1 MKARHQTLSEAD
13 VREAIQAVMDGSRF
27 EELAAAERGLRTPP
41 AGRKSE
47 ATFDHIVQ
55 TAAEVLDDVPLRDI
69 TTHLIA
75 DRADVNIATVY
86 RYFSDLESILVE
98 FDLRYQ
104 RFSLLGIQEM
114 MLKGVFTDDRRAWS
128 DEMLDLATV
137 VRTDTPGAIGVAR
150 DGYAIPQVREITRAA
165 EEAAARMGAVATG
178 FYAPGLKSEDEW
190 YEMYLAVVRATARI
204 LDEACSSRPAD
215 LGQVD
220 ALKQMAFN
228 FFEPSFRGIES

>member
-1 MKARHQTLSEAD
+1 MNE
-13 VREAIQAVMDGSRF
+13 VREAYTEAEVRDAVQAVLDGSRF

-104 RFSLLGIQEM
+104 RLSLAGIQEM
-114 MLKGVFTDDRRAWS
+114 AIQGAFTEDRRAWS
-128 DEMLDLATV
+128 DEVFEMATV
-137 VRTDTPGAIGVAR
+137 VRTDTPGAIGIAR

-165 EEAAARMGAVATG
+165 ELVAARMSAVATE
-178 FYAPGLKSEDEW
+178 FYAPGMKSEDEW
-190 YEMYLAVVRATARI
+190 YEMYLAVIRATSRI
-204 LDEACSSRPAD
+204 LDEACSVRPAD
-215 LGQVD
+215 LGQIE
-220 ALKQMAFN
+220 ALKEMAFN
-228 FFEPSFRGIES
+228 FFEPHFQGR

>member
-1 MKARHQTLSEAD
+1 MNE
-13 VREAIQAVMDGSRF
+13 VREAYTEAEVRDAVQAVLDGSRF

-104 RFSLLGIQEM
+104 RLSLAGIQEM
-114 MLKGVFTDDRRAWS
+114 AIQGAFTEDRRAWS
-128 DEMLDLATV
+128 DKVFEMATV
-137 VRTDTPGAIGVAR
+137 VRTDTPGAIGIAR

-165 EEAAARMGAVATG
+165 ELVAARMSAVATE
-178 FYAPGLKSEDEW
+178 FYAPGMKSEDEW
-190 YEMYLAVVRATARI
+190 YEMYLAVIRATSRI
-204 LDEACSSRPAD
+204 LDEACSVRPAD
-215 LGQVD
+215 LGQIE
-220 ALKQMAFN
+220 ALKEMAFN
-228 FFEPSFRGIES
+228 FFEPHFRGR

>member
-1 MKARHQTLSEAD
+1 MGKTRDKPTEVE

-47 ATFDHIVQ
+47 ATFDHIIQ

-128 DEMLDLATV
+128 DEMLDLAVV
-137 VRTDTPGAIGVAR
+137 VRTDTTGAIGITR

-165 EEAAARMGAVATG
+165 EDVAARMFAVATG
-178 FYAPGLKSEDEW
+178 YYAPGASSEEEW
-190 YEMYLAVVRATARI
+190 YQRYLLMVRTTARV
-204 LDEACSSRPAD
+204 LDEACITRPAD
-215 LGQVD
+215 LEQV
-220 ALKQMAFN
+220 ALLKELAFG
-228 FFEPSFRGIES
+228 FFEPYFSS

>member
-1 MKARHQTLSEAD
+1 METTQKTFSEAD
-13 VREAIQAVMDGSRF
+13 VREAVQAVLDGSRF

-104 RFSLLGIQEM
+104 RLSLAGIQEM
-114 MLKGVFTDDRRAWS
+114 AIQGAFTEDRRAWS
-128 DEMLDLATV
+128 DEVFEMATV
-137 VRTDTPGAIGVAR
+137 VRTDTPGAIGIAR

-165 EEAAARMGAVATG
+165 ELVAARMSAVATE
-178 FYAPGLKSEDEW
+178 FYAPGMKSEDEW
-190 YEMYLAVVRATARI
+190 YEMYLAVIRATSRI
-204 LDEACSSRPAD
+204 LDEACSVRPAD
-215 LGQVD
+215 LGQIE
-220 ALKQMAFN
+220 ALKEMAFN
-228 FFEPSFRGIES
+228 FFEPHFQGR

>member
-1 MKARHQTLSEAD
+1 METTQKTFSEAD
-13 VREAIQAVMDGSRF
+13 VREAVQAVLDGSRF

-104 RFSLLGIQEM
+104 RLSLAGIQEM
-114 MLKGVFTDDRRAWS
+114 AIQGAFTEDRRAWS
-128 DEMLDLATV
+128 DEVFEMATV
-137 VRTDTPGAIGVAR
+137 VRTDTPGAIGIAR

-165 EEAAARMGAVATG
+165 ELVAARMSAVATE
-178 FYAPGLKSEDEW
+178 FYAPGMKSEDEW
-190 YEMYLAVVRATARI
+190 YEMYLAVIRATSRI
-204 LDEACSSRPAD
+204 LDEACSVRPAD
-215 LGQVD
+215 LGQIE
-220 ALKQMAFN
+220 ALKEMAFN
-228 FFEPSFRGIES
+228 FFEPHFRGR

>member
-1 MKARHQTLSEAD
+1 MNEVREAYTEAD
-13 VREAIQAVMDGSRF
+13 VREAVQAVLDGSRF

-104 RFSLLGIQEM
+104 RLSLAGIQEM
-114 MLKGVFTDDRRAWS
+114 AIQGAFTEDRRAWS
-128 DEMLDLATV
+128 DEVFEMATV
-137 VRTDTPGAIGVAR
+137 VRTDTPGAIGIAR

-165 EEAAARMGAVATG
+165 ELVAARMSAVATE
-178 FYAPGLKSEDEW
+178 FYAPGMKSEDEW
-190 YEMYLAVVRATARI
+190 YEMYLAVIRATSRI
-204 LDEACSSRPAD
+204 LDEACSVRPAD
-215 LGQVD
+215 LGQIE
-220 ALKQMAFN
+220 ALKEMAFN
-228 FFEPSFRGIES
+228 FFEPHFRGR

>member
-1 MKARHQTLSEAD
+1 METTQKTFSEAD
-13 VREAIQAVMDGSRF
+13 VREAVQAVLDGSRF

-104 RFSLLGIQEM
+104 RLSLAGIQEM
-114 MLKGVFTDDRRAWS
+114 AIQGAFTEDRRAWS
-128 DEMLDLATV
+128 DKVFEMATV
-137 VRTDTPGAIGVAR
+137 VRTDTPGAIGIAR

-165 EEAAARMGAVATG
+165 ESVAARMSAVATE
-178 FYAPGLKSEDEW
+178 FYAPGMKSEDEW
-190 YEMYLAVVRATARI
+190 YEMYLAVIRATSRI
-204 LDEACSSRPAD
+204 LDEACSVRPAD
-215 LGQVD
+215 LGQIE
-220 ALKQMAFN
+220 ALKEMAFN
-228 FFEPSFRGIES
+228 FFEPHFQGR

>member
-1 MKARHQTLSEAD
+1 MNE
-13 VREAIQAVMDGSRF
+13 VREAYTEAEVRDAVQAVLDGSRF

-104 RFSLLGIQEM
+104 RLSLAGIQEM
-114 MLKGVFTDDRRAWS
+114 AIQGAFTEDRRAWS
-128 DEMLDLATV
+128 DEVFEMATV
-137 VRTDTPGAIGVAR
+137 VRTDTPGAIGIAR

-165 EEAAARMGAVATG
+165 ELVAARMSAAATE
-178 FYAPGLKSEDEW
+178 FYAPGMKSEDEW
-190 YEMYLAVVRATARI
+190 YEMYLAVIRATSRI
-204 LDEACSSRPAD
+204 LDEACSVRPAD
-215 LGQVD
+215 LGQIE
-220 ALKQMAFN
+220 ALKEMAFN
-228 FFEPSFRGIES
+228 FFEPHFQGR

>member
-1 MKARHQTLSEAD
+1 MNEVREAYTEAD
-13 VREAIQAVMDGSRF
+13 VREAIQAVLDGSRF

-104 RFSLLGIQEM
+104 RLSLAGIQEM
-114 MLKGVFTDDRRAWS
+114 AIQGAFTEDRRAWS
-128 DEMLDLATV
+128 DEVFEMATV
-137 VRTDTPGAIGVAR
+137 VRTDTPGAIGIAR

-165 EEAAARMGAVATG
+165 ELVAARMSAVATE
-178 FYAPGLKSEDEW
+178 FYAPGMKSEDEW
-190 YEMYLAVVRATARI
+190 YEMYLAVIRATSRI
-204 LDEACSSRPAD
+204 LDEACSVRPAD
-215 LGQVD
+215 LGQIE
-220 ALKQMAFN
+220 ALKEMAFN
-228 FFEPSFRGIES
+228 FFEPHFRGR

>member
-1 MKARHQTLSEAD
+1 MNEIREAYTEAD
-13 VREAIQAVMDGSRF
+13 VREAVQAVLDGSRF

-104 RFSLLGIQEM
+104 RLSLAGIQEM
-114 MLKGVFTDDRRAWS
+114 AIQGAFTEDRRAWS
-128 DEMLDLATV
+128 DEVFEMATV
-137 VRTDTPGAIGVAR
+137 VRTDTPGAIGIAR

-165 EEAAARMGAVATG
+165 ELVAARMSAVATE
-178 FYAPGLKSEDEW
+178 FYAPGLKSENEW
-190 YEMYLAVVRATARI
+190 YEMYLAVIRATSKI
-204 LDEACSSRPAD
+204 LDEACSVRPAD
-215 LGQVD
+215 LGQIE
-220 ALKQMAFN
+220 ALKEMAFN
-228 FFEPSFRGIES
+228 FFEPHFQGR

>member
-1 MKARHQTLSEAD
+1 MNE
-13 VREAIQAVMDGSRF
+13 VREAYTEAEVRDAVQAVLDGSRF

-104 RFSLLGIQEM
+104 RLSLAGIQEM
-114 MLKGVFTDDRRAWS
+114 AIQGAFTEDRRAWS
-128 DEMLDLATV
+128 DEVFEMATV
-137 VRTDTPGAIGVAR
+137 VRTDTPGAIGIAR

-165 EEAAARMGAVATG
+165 EFVAARMSAVATE
-178 FYAPGLKSEDEW
+178 FYAPGMKSEDEW
-190 YEMYLAVVRATARI
+190 YEMYLAVIRATSRI
-204 LDEACSSRPAD
+204 LDEACSVRPAD
-215 LGQVD
+215 LGQIE
-220 ALKQMAFN
+220 ALKEMAFN
-228 FFEPSFRGIES
+228 FFEPHFRGR

>member
-1 MKARHQTLSEAD
+1 MNE
-13 VREAIQAVMDGSRF
+13 VREAYTEAEVRDAVQAVLDGSRF

-104 RFSLLGIQEM
+104 RLSLAGIQEM
-114 MLKGVFTDDRRAWS
+114 AIQGAFTEDRRAWS
-128 DEMLDLATV
+128 DKVFEMATV
-137 VRTDTPGAIGVAR
+137 VRTDTPGAIGIAR

-165 EEAAARMGAVATG
+165 ELVAARMSAVATE
-178 FYAPGLKSEDEW
+178 FYAPGMKSEDEW
-190 YEMYLAVVRATARI
+190 YEMYLAVIRATSRI
-204 LDEACSSRPAD
+204 LDEACSVRPAD
-215 LGQVD
+215 LGQIE
-220 ALKQMAFN
+220 ALKEMAFN
-228 FFEPSFRGIES
+228 FFEPHFQGR

>member
-1 MKARHQTLSEAD
+1 MNE
-13 VREAIQAVMDGSRF
+13 VREAYTEAEVRDAVQAVLDGSRF

-104 RFSLLGIQEM
+104 RLSLAGIQEM
-114 MLKGVFTDDRRAWS
+114 AIQGAFTEDRRAWS
-128 DEMLDLATV
+128 DEVFEMATV
-137 VRTDTPGAIGVAR
+137 VRTDTPGAIGIAR

-165 EEAAARMGAVATG
+165 ELVAARMSAVATE
-178 FYAPGLKSEDEW
+178 FYAPGMKSEDEW
-190 YEMYLAVVRATARI
+190 YEMYLAVIRATSRI
-204 LDEACSSRPAD
+204 LDEACSVRPAD
-215 LGQVD
+215 LGQIE
-220 ALKQMAFN
+220 ALKEMAFN
-228 FFEPSFRGIES
+228 FFEPHFRGR

>member
-1 MKARHQTLSEAD
+1 METTQKTFSEAD
-13 VREAIQAVMDGSRF
+13 VREAVQAVLDGSRF

-104 RFSLLGIQEM
+104 RLSLAGIQEM
-114 MLKGVFTDDRRAWS
+114 AIQGAFTEDRRAWS
-128 DEMLDLATV
+128 DEVFEMATV
-137 VRTDTPGAIGVAR
+137 VRTDTPGAIGIAR

-165 EEAAARMGAVATG
+165 ELVAARMSAVATE
-178 FYAPGLKSEDEW
+178 FYAPGMKSEDEW
-190 YEMYLAVVRATARI
+190 YEMYLAVIRATSRI
-204 LDEACSSRPAD
+204 LDEACSVRPAD
-215 LGQVD
+215 LGQIG
-220 ALKQMAFN
+220 ALKEMAFN
-228 FFEPSFRGIES
+228 FFEPHFQGR

>member
-1 MKARHQTLSEAD
+1 MNEIREAYTEAD
-13 VREAIQAVMDGSRF
+13 VREAVQAVLDGSRF

-47 ATFDHIVQ
+47 ASLDHIMQ
-55 TAAEVLDDVPLRDI
+55 TAAEALDDVPLRDI

-104 RFSLLGIQEM
+104 RLSLAGIQEM
-114 MLKGVFTDDRRAWS
+114 AIRGAFTDDRRAWS
-128 DEMLDLATV
+128 DEVFEMATV
-137 VRTDTPGAIGVAR
+137 VRTDTPGAIGIAR

-165 EEAAARMGAVATG
+165 ELVAARMSAVATE
-178 FYAPGLKSEDEW
+178 FYAPGIKSEDEW
-190 YEMYLAVVRATARI
+190 YEMYLAVIRATSRI
-204 LDEACSSRPAD
+204 LDEACSVRPAD
-215 LGQVD
+215 LGQIE
-220 ALKQMAFN
+220 ALKEMAFN
-228 FFEPSFRGIES
+228 FFEPHFQGR